1 MPLAGIAAALITV
14 LIWASFLVSLR
25 FAMTH
30 DYSQGAILLMRF
42 LPAAVL
48 LAPVIWRV
56 GLFPPGLAH
65 WQLALIVLGSGVPF
79 YYMISLGVSL
89 ASASDA
95 GALAPGSLPLMIA
108 IASFFLLGERFSR
121 GRIAGFALILIGGLM
136 IGLWE
141 AVTAGADGAWR
152 GHLIIVSGVS
162 MWAIY
167 TVVFRLSGLGA
178 MEGAA
183 VSIGWSVLMVIPAAL
198 LMGVS
203 TGGADWVEIS
213 MVTFI
218 QGVLGG
224 ALALITFGQAVR
236 LLGASR
242 TAAFTALTPVVVLV
256 AGVTLLAEPLDWVK
270 VAGVLIVSTG
280 VYLASGV
287 RARGVL
293 SA

>member
-1 MPLAGIAAALITV
+1 MPLAGVVAALVTV

-42 LPAAVL
+42 LPAAMI

-56 GLFPPGLAH
+56 GLLPKGVPH
-65 WQLALIVLGSGVPF
+65 WQILLMVLGSGVPF
-79 YYMISLGVSL
+79 YYLISLGVSL

-95 GALAPGSLPLMIA
+95 GALAPGSLPLLIA
-108 IASFFLLGERFSR
+108 IASFFILSERFSR
-121 GRIAGFALILIGGLM
+121 GRLLGFLLILIGGLM

-152 GHLIIVSGVS
+152 GHLIIISGVS

-167 TVVFRLSGLGA
+167 TVIFRLSGLGA

-183 VSIGWSVLMVIPAAL
+183 ISIGWSVLMVIPAAF

-203 TGGADWVEIS
+203 TGEAGWLEIS

-218 QGVLGG
+218 QGALGG
-224 ALALITFGQAVR
+224 ALALITYGQAVR

-242 TAAFTALTPVVVLV
+242 TAAFTALTPVVVLIS
-256 AGVTLLAEPLDWVK
+256 GVTMLGEPLDEVK
-270 VAGVLIVSTG
+270 VIGVLVVSIG

-287 RARGVL
+287 RDRAGQ
-293 SA
+293 AA